1 MSVRPRAALCILALA
16 AATLIVTPATAQR
29 RVGLTV
35 AGGYAAGLDAPVL
48 KDGGLGIHAGV
59 WLERPSGIEFG
70 LGGGW
75 DRYEDRSLTTAG
87 LFLNPAN
94 NSVGTAN
101 CTGCIAVTGEQ
112 EVRSTGRYLTP
123 SIRVRARAGGVRP
136 WASVGLGVYSIRNF
150 SRTAFVPVGGGAPR
164 LPFSNTTDDLAPG
177 GNLIAGL
184 GVPLGARVTIDAVAQ
199 LHGAIITGND
209 FFGGAGY
216 ASFGAGVTIR

>member
-1 MSVRPRAALCILALA
+1 MSARPRVTAIVAALA
-16 AATLIVTPATAQR
+16 AAALVATPALAQR
-29 RVGLTV
+29 RVGFTV
-35 AGGYAAGLDAPVL
+35 AGGYAAGLDSPVL
-48 KDGGLGIHAGV
+48 KDGSLGVHASV

-75 DRYEDRSLTTAG
+75 DRYEDRTLATPG

-112 EVRSTGRYLTP
+112 EVRNTGRYLTP
-123 SIRVRARAGGVRP
+123 SIRVRAREGSVRP

-150 SRTAFVPVGGGAPR
+150 TRTAFQPVGGGAPR

-177 GNLIAGL
+177 GNLIVGL

-199 LHGAIITGND
+199 LHGAFLIGDD
-209 FFGGAGY
+209 FAGGAGY
-216 ASFGAGVTIR
+216 ATFGAGVTIR